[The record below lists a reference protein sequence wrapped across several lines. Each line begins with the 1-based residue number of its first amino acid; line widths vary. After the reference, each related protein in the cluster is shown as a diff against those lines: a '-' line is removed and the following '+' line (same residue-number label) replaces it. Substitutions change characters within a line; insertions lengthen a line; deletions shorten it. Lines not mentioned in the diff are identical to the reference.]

1 MASDSAGAT
10 RRLFIAVM
18 LPTAVQE
25 RLAGLIGLLDT
36 HRAILRPTRPE
47 GLHFTLRFLGN
58 MTPAQEQQAAEAC
71 AAAVEGLTAFP
82 LAIGGFGAFPNGR
95 RPRVVWLGLCEG
107 AAPLIALQRHVED
120 ELLRRA
126 LVPDSE
132 EFTPHLTLA
141 RVRPEAGPAACA
153 ALGTALAALP
163 TREQARSTAHA
174 VSLVHSVLTPQGSR
188 YTVLEAWRLE

>member
-1 MASDSAGAT
+1 MAPVAPSAT

-25 RLAGLIGLLDT
+25 RLAGLIGLLDM

-47 GLHFTLRFLGN
+47 GLHFTLRFLG
-58 MTPAQEQQAAEAC
+58 TVTAAQEQQLVEAV
-71 AAAVEGLTAFP
+71 AAAVDGVSAFP
-82 LAIGGFGAFPNGR
+82 LVIGGFGAFPNMR
-95 RPRVVWLGLCEG
+95 RPRVIWLGLREG
-107 AAPLIALQRHVED
+107 AAPLVALQSRVED
-120 ELLRRA
+120 ELRRRA
-126 LVPDSE
+126 LVSDSE

-141 RVRPEAGPAACA
+141 RVRPEASPATRA
-153 ALGTALAALP
+153 ALGAALAALP

-188 YTVLEAWRLE
+188 YTVLNDWPLP

>member
-1 MASDSAGAT
+1 
-10 RRLFIAVM
+10 M

-25 RLAGLIGLLDT
+25 RLTGLIGLLDT

-71 AAAVEGLTAFP
+71 AAAVEGVSAFP
-82 LAIGGFGAFPNGR
+82 LSIGGFGAFPNGR

-107 AAPLIALQRHVED
+107 AAPLIALQRRVED

-126 LVPDSE
+126 LIPDSE

-141 RVRPEAGPAACA
+141 RVRPEAGPAARA

-163 TREQARSTAHA
+163 TSEQARSMARA

-188 YTVLEAWRLE
+188 YTVLNEWPLGVRHR

>member
-18 LPTAVQE
+18 LPTAVQA
-25 RLAGLIGLLDT
+25 RLAGLIGLLNM

-58 MTPAQEQQAAEAC
+58 MTAAQEQQLAEAC
-71 AAAVEGLTAFP
+71 AAAVEGVSAFP

-95 RPRVVWLGLCEG
+95 RPRVVWLGLREG
-107 AAPLIALQRHVED
+107 AAPLIALQRRVED

-126 LVPDSE
+126 LIPDSE

-141 RVRPEAGPAACA
+141 RVRPEAVPAARA

-163 TREQARSTAHA
+163 TSEQARSTARA

-188 YTVLEAWRLE
+188 YTVLEEWRLE